1 MNRTLPLLTLLAA
14 AALAGCDQADQTIV
28 QKGPPDPMANQ
39 LKNAPPVELPP
50 AIVASHPYRCGDNS
64 LIYVDWLQDNKGAN
78 VRTDRASASTPL
90 RPGESGEPPFTAE
103 GGYSLSGSAQETSIK
118 VTLPGKGDQTCRRG

>member
-1 MNRTLPLLTLLAA
+1 MNRTLPLLTLVVA

-28 QKGPPDPMANQ
+28 QKGPPDPMAEQ

-50 AIVASHPYRCGDNS
+50 AIVATHPYRCADNS

-78 VRTDRASASTPL
+78 VRTDKASASTPL
-90 RPGESGEPPFTAE
+90 RPGADGQPPFTAA
-103 GGYSLSGSAQETSIK
+103 GGYSVTGSAEATTINT
-118 VTLPGKGDQTCRRG
+118 TLPGKSSQTCRRG